1 MTNSRKFGIN
11 KENPNRSVIKPGVNK
26 KMPAASISA
35 PWEIN
40 SNGLVFPW
48 CRIVKT
54 LIACDFTKIAPRRA
68 VEIMIINVSIIPII
82 SFTLKK
88 INIST
93 IGKDKNTINH
103 FILLNYIIPVF
114 LVGQITIKFYV

>member
-1 MTNSRKFGIN
+1 MTNSREFGIN

-48 CRIVKT
+48 CRVVKT

-68 VEIMIINVSIIPII
+68 VEIMIINVNIIPII

-88 INIST
+88 QISQQ
-93 IGKDKNTINH
+93 
-103 FILLNYIIPVF
+103 
-114 LVGQITIKFYV
+114 LVKTKIR